1 VHKAVVDIRA
11 ADWIVAGLRGFGESV
26 LSLVA
31 TEVDF
36 KTTYIGADR
45 SCAHELTS
53 LPGVEAATVSPELG
67 VDWLSDTLNPRQT
80 SP

>member
-36 KTTYIGADR
+36 KTTYIA
-45 SCAHELTS
+45 LTVRARMS
-53 LPGVEAATVSPELG
+53 
-67 VDWLSDTLNPRQT
+67 
-80 SP
+80 